1 MTVYLDVIFFIN
13 LLYQFG
19 ILEVL
24 TMLYKIKVSTIRLLS
39 GAVLGSLLYCLCIV
53 LQLPLGELWY
63 KIVLGIGIG
72 IVVNIVAFVPM
83 ALHRMWILLMSQCLL
98 AFCLSGILQFLPV
111 NVQTGYLMLTASGA
125 VIFLCLFCVRIR
137 KMLFEKIRNEQSI
150 YRAHIV
156 HRGKLVEVN
165 ALMDTGNSLTDP
177 ISGEVV
183 IVMQKTT
190 MEKLFKEDELRQQ
203 PGYRMIPYHSIG
215 KNDGI
220 LEAFRLERL
229 EIVGKKTRDDSN
241 MLFLNLICAVHK
253 HDYKS
258 GTYEVILHPLMFS

>member
-24 TMLYKIKVSTIRLLS
+24 TMLYKLKVRTLRILS
-39 GAVLGSLLYCLCIV
+39 GAALGSLLYCLCIV
-53 LQLPLGELWY
+53 LKLPLGELWC
-63 KIVLGIGIG
+63 KILIGIGIG
-72 IVVNIVAFVPM
+72 IVVNVVAFIPM
-83 ALHRMWILLMSQCLL
+83 SLHKMWGVLMSQCLL
-98 AFCLSGILQFLPV
+98 AFCLSGILQFLPI

-125 VIFLCLFCVRIR
+125 VIFLCLFCVKIR
-137 KMLFEKIRNEQSI
+137 KMLFEKLRNEQSI
-150 YRAHIV
+150 YRVCIC
-156 HRGKLVEVN
+156 HRGKMLEIN
-165 ALMDTGNSLTDP
+165 ALMDTGNSLIDP
-177 ISGEVV
+177 ISGEIV
-183 IVMQKTT
+183 IIMQKSTVG
-190 MEKLFKEDELRQQ
+190 KIFAEDELRQQ

-215 KNDGI
+215 NNDGI

-241 MLFLNLICAVHK
+241 TLFLNLICAVHK
-253 HDYKS
+253 YDYKS

>member
-24 TMLYKIKVSTIRLLS
+24 TALYKLKTRTLRLLS
-39 GAVLGSLLYCLCIV
+39 GAALGSLLYCLCIV
-53 LQLPLGELWY
+53 LKLPLGELWC
-63 KIVLGIGIG
+63 KIMIGIGIG
-72 IVVNIVAFVPM
+72 IVVNMVAFIPM
-83 ALHRMWILLMSQCLL
+83 SLHKMWVLLISQCLL
-98 AFCLSGILQFLPV
+98 SFCLSGILQFLPIKA
-111 NVQTGYLMLTASGA
+111 QTGYLMLSASGA

-137 KMLFEKIRNEQSI
+137 KMLFEKLRLEQSI
-150 YRAHIV
+150 YRVRIY
-156 HRGKLVEVN
+156 HRGKMLEAD

-177 ISGEVV
+177 ISGETV
-183 IVMQKTT
+183 IIMQKSTVG
-190 MEKLFKEDELRQQ
+190 KLFTEDELRQQ
-203 PGYRMIPYHSIG
+203 SGYRMIPYHSIG
-215 KNDGI
+215 NEDGI

-229 EIVGKKTRDDSN
+229 EIIGENPDDGSN
-241 MLFLNLICAVHK
+241 KLFLNLICAVHK